1 MKKLEIAVNTS
12 SRDNRFKDITNYD
25 AKDNEKS
32 IRDVVSSTSF
42 HVGDLSYDTEFKT
55 YILTIVPPKGNTV
68 IDFEELAS
76 FVKALK
82 NNVSNLED
90 GGISLD
96 FNASTSNQGSPVFH
110 IMCPQ

>member
-1 MKKLEIAVNTS
+1 M
-12 SRDNRFKDITNYD
+12 
-25 AKDNEKS
+25 
-32 IRDVVSSTSF
+32 
-42 HVGDLSYDTEFKT
+42 
-55 YILTIVPPKGNTV
+55 PPKGNTV